1 MFQTFDDTAE
11 PQLAR
16 ERIAGLRRRMG
27 ELGLDAYVVPR
38 SDEFQGEYV
47 APASER
53 LKWLTG
59 FSAPAG
65 LCSVP
70 RDQAVLFTDGRY
82 TIQARQQVD
91 PGIFSVAHSVEAPP
105 HQWLAKTLPPGS
117 VVGYDPW
124 LTTAEAAERL
134 RKACE

>member
-11 PQLAR
+11 PELAR

-59 FSAPAG
+59 FSGSAG
-65 LCSVP
+65 LCIVTK
-70 RDQAVLFTDGRY
+70 DQAVLFTDGRY

-91 PGIFSVAHSVEAPP
+91 PGIFSVVHSGGEPPP
-105 HQWLAKTLPPGS
+105 HSLAQTLPPRGL
-117 VVGYDPW
+117 VRY
-124 LTTAEAAERL
+124 
-134 RKACE
+134 